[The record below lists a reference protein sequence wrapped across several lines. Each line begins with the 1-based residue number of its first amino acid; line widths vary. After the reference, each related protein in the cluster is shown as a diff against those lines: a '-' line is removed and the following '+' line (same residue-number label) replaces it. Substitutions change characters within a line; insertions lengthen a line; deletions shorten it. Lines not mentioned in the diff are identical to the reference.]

1 MVGVITPE
9 GKILY
14 SRKVLWKGE
23 AGNPGRILGNIIQT
37 VDEVLEKHPYA
48 ERIQWE

>member
-1 MVGVITPE
+1 MKEILCVDIGGSKYMVGVITPE

-23 AGNPGRILGNIIQT
+23 AGNPGRILGNSNGG
-37 VDEVLEKHPYA
+37 
-48 ERIQWE
+48 